1 MYVCMYVCMYP
12 PPHSPLLRSRVRALS
27 ISVALT
33 LSVVRAC
40 TRLCADAWKMC
51 AGERE
56 KRIAEKGRTHQL
68 PSSCP
73 RRSSC
78 TQKRLRCR
86 HTHRQPAW
94 FEIQNMCAVTRA
106 LIGAYGYTHQASLA
120 AHMHVMCYIELYLIS
135 LFVTLYIY
143 IQISCR

>member
-1 MYVCMYVCMYP
+1 MPSRQCKEHGLGLASIKRITLFRHSSYHRP
-12 PPHSPLLRSRVRALS
+12 PPPALYCS
-27 ISVALT
+27 IGL
-33 LSVVRAC
+33 C
-40 TRLCADAWKMC
+40 TDTWKMGT
-51 AGERE
+51 GERE

-106 LIGAYGYTHQASLA
+106 LIGGYGYTHQASLA